1 MGSEMCIRDR
11 FKGLNVL
18 LVDDSIVRG
27 TTSEQIV
34 EMAREV
40 GAKKVY
46 MASAAPPVSF
56 PNVYGI
62 DMPAAEELIAHDRK
76 VDQICQAIGAD
87 GLIYQDLQDLIDS
100 VRELNADLHQFE
112 TSCFDGNYIAGD
124 INENYLNWLSRKRA
138 DAVNESVS
146 DEQFVDVGMD

>member
-1 MGSEMCIRDR
+1 
-11 FKGLNVL
+11 
-18 LVDDSIVRG
+18 
-27 TTSEQIV
+27 
-34 EMAREV
+34 MAREV
-40 GAKKVY
+40 GAKMVY

-62 DMPAAEELIAHDRK
+62 DMPAAEELIAHDRE

-112 TSCFDGNYIAGD
+112 TSCFDGCYIAGD
-124 INENYLNWLSRKRA
+124 INENYLSWLSRKRA